1 MIPELGHFSIILA
14 MPLAFLLAFF
24 GLAGAYRNDT
34 QWMKLVPVLSIGQWF
49 FCAVSFLILVAC
61 FLVDDFSVRYVAS
74 NSNSLLPW
82 YYKLSATWGAH
93 EGSFLLWIF
102 IMASWTLAV
111 SRRAKQL
118 PTVFMSRVLGVMA
131 LLNLG
136 FLAFLL
142 FTSNPFERLIPMTP
156 IEGSDLNPLLQDI
169 GLIIH
174 PPILYMGY
182 VGFSVAFSF
191 AIAALLSGRMDS
203 AWAKWTRPWS
213 NIAWSFLTIGITL
226 GSWWAYYELG
236 WGGWWFWDPVENAS
250 FMPWLMGTALV
261 HSLAVSEKRATMK
274 SWTIL
279 LAISTFALCLLGA
292 FIVRSGVLTSVHSF
306 AVDPERGI
314 FILVFLFLVVGGSL
328 LLYGSR
334 ANIKSNGITFTFFS
348 REAFVLLNNII
359 FVSAMGLVLLGTLYP
374 LAYEAVTGGSKIS
387 VGLPYFNSTFVPLML
402 LVAILL
408 GLIPSL
414 RWKSTNMSI
423 SRNNLIFLCF
433 LSITLGL
440 LIAFVEPI
448 QMPGLA
454 GIAGIVLGFWIIF
467 NHLGDLVLRFK
478 KLKFQIS
485 LSYVGMLMAHLGFGI
500 ALVAV
505 SLNSASFIQKDIK
518 MLPGESVVLADRTFE
533 FLGVEAYRG
542 ANYIAD
548 RATYKVYEG
557 DKSYL
562 MYPEKRQ
569 YLSGGNIMTEASI
582 EGALSRDL
590 YISLGEAVD
599 GGYWTARLQI
609 KPFVRLIW
617 LGGLLIAFGAAVS
630 VMDRRYRNV
639 IP

>member
-14 MPLAFLLAFF
+14 MPLALLLAFF
-24 GLAGAYRNDT
+24 GLAGAYRNDA
-34 QWMKLVPVLSIGQWF
+34 QWMKLVPALSIGQWF
-49 FCAVSFLILVAC
+49 FCGVSFLILVAC
-61 FLVDDFSVRYVAS
+61 FVVDDFSVRYVAS

-111 SRRAKQL
+111 SQRAKQL
-118 PTVFMSRVLGVMA
+118 PTVFLSRVLGIMG
-131 LLNLG
+131 LLNFG
-136 FLAFLL
+136 FLAFLV

-334 ANIKSNGITFTFFS
+334 ANVQSSGISFTFFS
-348 REAFVLLNNII
+348 REAFVLLNNIL

-402 LVAILL
+402 LVAVLL

-414 RWKSTNMSI
+414 RWKSTDMSL
-423 SRNNLIFLCF
+423 SRNNLILVFC
-433 LSITLGL
+433 LSIL
-440 LIAFVEPI
+440 LTKFKE
-448 QMPGLA
+448 
-454 GIAGIVLGFWIIF
+454 VL
-467 NHLGDLVLRFK
+467 V
-478 KLKFQIS
+478 
-485 LSYVGMLMAHLGFGI
+485 
-500 ALVAV
+500 
-505 SLNSASFIQKDIK
+505 IK
-518 MLPGESVVLADRTFE
+518 INYLP
-533 FLGVEAYRG
+533 
-542 ANYIAD
+542 
-548 RATYKVYEG
+548 
-557 DKSYL
+557 
-562 MYPEKRQ
+562 
-569 YLSGGNIMTEASI
+569 
-582 EGALSRDL
+582 
-590 YISLGEAVD
+590 
-599 GGYWTARLQI
+599 
-609 KPFVRLIW
+609 
-617 LGGLLIAFGAAVS
+617 
-630 VMDRRYRNV
+630 
-639 IP
+639 